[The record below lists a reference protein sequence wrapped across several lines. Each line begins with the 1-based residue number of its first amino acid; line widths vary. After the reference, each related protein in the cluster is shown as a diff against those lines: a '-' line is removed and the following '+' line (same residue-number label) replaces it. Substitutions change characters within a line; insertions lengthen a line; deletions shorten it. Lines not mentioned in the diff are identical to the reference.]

1 MIVQEI
7 SQLNPVTQ
15 RAVIINHNTR
25 AVTFLALLSALRHA
39 QVPLLLVDCASTDGS
54 MDFFTAKMH
63 QYDFDLLQAPLH
75 KHGLTLDR
83 LFGQL
88 NDEQVLLIDSDAE
101 ILNNNIIS
109 FVNKHIADP
118 QVFAAGF
125 LNGPGWLTGADFA
138 GTSYANALYAERPF
152 MPLVLWKVQQV
163 KAALQAGYSFADRMV
178 NNEFAQLPP
187 MLTGIFKR
195 LYAVLRREP
204 SWYFRKRYYLSYP
217 RMVYFDTGAML
228 YHYLRYDQMGF
239 FVNLPEPCHGQY
251 ITHFWGA
258 TRNTINA
265 ADMHTGGHV
274 RNKDISDVV
283 AQRLLSIYG
292 ETA

>member
-1 MIVQEI
+1 MLIETIADLQ
-7 SQLNPVTQ
+7 PVAQ
-15 RAVIINHNTR
+15 RAIIINHNTR

-39 QVPLLLVDCASTDGS
+39 QVPVLLVDCASTDGS

-101 ILNNNIIS
+101 ILDNNIIG
-109 FVNKHIADP
+109 FVNKHITDP

-152 MPLVLWKVQQV
+152 MPLVLWKVQPV

-187 MLTGIFKR
+187 VLTGICRR
-195 LYAVLRREP
+195 LYGFLRREP
-204 SWYFRKRYYLSYP
+204 PWYFRKRYYLSYP

-228 YHYLRYDQMGF
+228 YHYLRYERMLF
-239 FVNLPEPCHGQY
+239 FVNLPEPCHSEY
-251 ITHFWGA
+251 ITHFWGV
-258 TRNTINA
+258 TRNTINT
-265 ADMHTGGHV
+265 ADRHTGTHV
-274 RNKDISDVV
+274 RNNDIAAVV
-283 AQRLLSIYG
+283 AERLWSIYR
-292 ETA
+292 EA